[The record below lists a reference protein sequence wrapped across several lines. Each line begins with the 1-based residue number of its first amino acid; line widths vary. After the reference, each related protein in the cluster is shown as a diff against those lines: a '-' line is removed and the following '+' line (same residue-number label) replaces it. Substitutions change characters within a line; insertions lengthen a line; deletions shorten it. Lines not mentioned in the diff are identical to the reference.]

1 MFSFSKGGFPKGVLV
16 TPNLNESYCILKNN
30 LNSRQTWFGSSVT
43 RKKLLNVYKS
53 CPKTISLE
61 K

>member
-30 LNSRQTWFGSSVT
+30 LNIGVLHGDLMQSEREKMIRMF
-43 RKKLLNVYKS
+43 KKIKIV
-53 CPKTISLE
+53 
-61 K
+61 